1 MLLSSLEGG
10 VPSLNTWKRLLTIT
24 AAAADETIDH
34 WFVPPVTMKY
44 VAVLQ
49 LGEKGTLFNAKIEVY
64 GQSGMRIMV
73 GFLLYDNLV
82 SL

>member
-1 MLLSSLEGG
+1 
-10 VPSLNTWKRLLTIT
+10 
-24 AAAADETIDH
+24 
-34 WFVPPVTMKY
+34 MKY

-64 GQSGMRIMV
+64 GQSGMRISV